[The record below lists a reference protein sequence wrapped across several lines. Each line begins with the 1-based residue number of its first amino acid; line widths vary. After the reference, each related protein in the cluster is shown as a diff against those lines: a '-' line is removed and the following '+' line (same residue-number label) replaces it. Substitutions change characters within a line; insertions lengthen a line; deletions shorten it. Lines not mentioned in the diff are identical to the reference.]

1 MKITFWKGVFVA
13 DHQPGEETLLKRA
26 GFSLHEP
33 TLCEP
38 AVCRGCRARIGRRY
52 FSPRV
57 EDATKLRRHCLP
69 RALAVMKDHLGRLAS
84 SRAVDSSIV
93 VPAPA
98 GLAYDPYQKAA
109 IAYALQRQYT
119 LLGDEMGLGK
129 DQPLDAKILTPLGWT
144 TMGEVKVGDLVIGS
158 DGHAYP
164 VEGTYPQGPRE
175 IYRIIFQDGSSTRC
189 GREHL
194 WEVNTPLRKSR
205 AQPPRILSTLDIL
218 KEGLHNKNKNHRHFI
233 RLAHPTNFATGTE
246 LPLHPYLV
254 GYLLGNGGLSQGTV
268 RVTIPDPE
276 TVERLSSLLPNDYQ
290 LNHQAAYD
298 YLVVHSRRTS
308 APNQVRLAL
317 ANLGLMGHLSP
328 EKFIPPSY
336 LWTTTTNREQLLQG
350 LIDADGHVRPKD
362 GNIEYSS
369 SSPHLAKDVQQL
381 VWSLGGTA
389 KIRPK
394 KTKRLPSYRMSII
407 LPNEIAPC
415 QLTRKK
421 IHRRPRTKYPPYRA
435 IAKIEEAGLV
445 ETKCISVRSPD
456 HLYITDDFILTHNT
470 VEALGVIN
478 RIRPRRVLVVC
489 PATLCRNWQAEA
501 EKWLVDSYQIVVP
514 SPDHEI
520 VDASEN
526 LLVITNYE
534 KLGGAPPKRS
544 ATKQPSSP
552 EPAEKEEKRPRRETP
567 LSRSLRRPWDVLV
580 VDESHFIKN
589 PETIRSQAILG
600 EGRLHDLSRR
610 VLYLS
615 GTPFENYP
623 REIWPV
629 AAKCCPAKF
638 GDWHA
643 FARRYCGLHVE
654 DRGGKMTW
662 VADGSTN
669 QSELQQKLRASIMMR
684 RLKRD
689 VLPELPPKRRQL
701 VLLDEQVDWSKYP
714 AFQRWKELYQRDYEA
729 ALDQMEAART
739 QEEYRAAAR
748 ALETVKVAFKDVS
761 IFRHQTGLLKLP
773 ACLRYTDEMLASG
786 VGSLVIFAH
795 HRDILQKI
803 HEHYGDR
810 SCVIYGD
817 VDMEQRIPIVQ
828 RFQEGQ
834 CPIFIGGLRA
844 AAWGITLTRA
854 STVVFFETDWNPATL
869 LQAEDRLCRHGQKK
883 MVHVVHPV
891 LDGSLDANMIQKVVR
906 KQDMVDKVLDHP
918 MEHQEKKEKTAS
930 R

>member
-13 DHQPGEETLLKRA
+13 DHQPGEEALLKRA
-26 GFSLHEP
+26 GFTPHEP

-38 AVCRGCRARIGRRY
+38 TVCRACRARIGRRY

-57 EDATKLRRHCLP
+57 EDATKLRRCCLP
-69 RALAVMKDHLGRLAS
+69 RALAVMKDHLRRLAS

-93 VPAPA
+93 VPIPA
-98 GLAYDPYQKAA
+98 GLKYEPYQRAG

-119 LLGDEMGLGK
+119 LFGDEPGLGK
-129 DQPLDAKILTPLGWT
+129 
-144 TMGEVKVGDLVIGS
+144 
-158 DGHAYP
+158 
-164 VEGTYPQGPRE
+164 
-175 IYRIIFQDGSSTRC
+175 
-189 GREHL
+189 
-194 WEVNTPLRKSR
+194 
-205 AQPPRILSTLDIL
+205 
-218 KEGLHNKNKNHRHFI
+218 
-233 RLAHPTNFATGTE
+233 
-246 LPLHPYLV
+246 
-254 GYLLGNGGLSQGTV
+254 
-268 RVTIPDPE
+268 TI
-276 TVERLSSLLPNDYQ
+276 
-290 LNHQAAYD
+290 
-298 YLVVHSRRTS
+298 
-308 APNQVRLAL
+308 
-317 ANLGLMGHLSP
+317 
-328 EKFIPPSY
+328 
-336 LWTTTTNREQLLQG
+336 
-350 LIDADGHVRPKD
+350 
-362 GNIEYSS
+362 
-369 SSPHLAKDVQQL
+369 
-381 VWSLGGTA
+381 
-389 KIRPK
+389 
-394 KTKRLPSYRMSII
+394 
-407 LPNEIAPC
+407 
-415 QLTRKK
+415 
-421 IHRRPRTKYPPYRA
+421 
-435 IAKIEEAGLV
+435 
-445 ETKCISVRSPD
+445 
-456 HLYITDDFILTHNT
+456 
-470 VEALGVIN
+470 EALGIIN

-501 EKWLVDSYQIVVP
+501 EKWLVDSYQIVIP
-514 SPDHEI
+514 SPEHEI
-520 VDASEN
+520 APGEEN

-534 KLGGAPPKRS
+534 KLCGAPPKRG
-544 ATKQPSSP
+544 ATKKPASPDPSP
-552 EPAEKEEKRPRRETP
+552 PAEKRPRRETT
-567 LSRSLRRPWDVLV
+567 LSRSLRRPWDLLV
-580 VDESHFIKN
+580 VDESHYIKN
-589 PETIRSQAILG
+589 PMAIRSQAILG

-654 DRGGKMTW
+654 DHGGKMVW

-669 QSELQQKLRASIMMR
+669 QSELQQKLRSSFMIR

-701 VLLDEQVDWSKYP
+701 VLLDEQVDWSRYP

-729 ALDQMEAART
+729 ALDLMEAART

-748 ALETVKVAFKDVS
+748 ALETVAVAFKDTSV
-761 IFRHQTGLLKLP
+761 FRHQTGLLKLP

-786 VGSLVIFAH
+786 VESLVIFAH

-803 HEHYGDR
+803 HEHYGQR

-817 VDMEQRIPIVQ
+817 VDMDQRIPIVQ
-828 RFQEGQ
+828 EFQEGR

-869 LQAEDRLCRHGQKK
+869 LQAEDRLCRYGQKK

-906 KQDMVDKVLDHP
+906 KQDVVDRVLDHP
-918 MEHQEKKEKTAS
+918 MEHQEKSSQKTAS